1 MEKRFEN
8 IWLKTKVTNIETI
21 KEGVIVYFE
30 GDDVPEKLTFDRVL
44 VAVGRKPNGHKID
57 AENAGVKVDD
67 HGFIAVDKQMK
78 TNIDHIYAHQ
88 VPIALSE
95 FYRVLKDDGI
105 VFVRCPDI
113 QSVCEA
119 VLQDKLLDP
128 FYETEDGTKIA
139 PLDIL
144 FGNREEIS
152 EGNEYMTK
160 KCGFT
165 YSVLNTVFADAGF
178 KARYGGRIPFNGAEL
193 ALVAFK
199 QKNLKKKL
207 RK

>member
-1 MEKRFEN
+1 
-8 IWLKTKVTNIETI
+8 
-21 KEGVIVYFE
+21 
-30 GDDVPEKLTFDRVL
+30 
-44 VAVGRKPNGHKID
+44 
-57 AENAGVKVDD
+57 
-67 HGFIAVDKQMK
+67 MK
-78 TNIDHIYAHQ
+78 TFLNVGCGPQSESKIRGFDNNWKEIRLDIDVGVNPDIVGTLTDMKKVETASVDAVHSAYNIDHIYAHQ

-165 YSVLNTVFADAGF
+165 YSALDASFSVAGF
-178 KARYGGRIPFNGAEL
+178 KARYGGRLPTNGGEL
-193 ALVAFK
+193 GMVAFK
-199 QKNLKKKL
+199 QEKSEEEIKKIADPVFPY
-207 RK
+207 